1 MIFQK
6 PLMEKKS
13 VSISFLSLLLMLPAS
28 LMPSQKLEAA
38 QIEIGIAS
46 SVTSFTVEQLN
57 ASGTGTLQSSSEQT
71 IPAAVPGTTVAPVSE
86 PVDELSQRVPHIFT
100 RPQVVETLNT
110 RPNATV
116 GQVLQTQG
124 APQTQTL
131 SGKGSKELVALA
143 DGEVSLEVYLY
154 TYSPAD
160 IVVRLYDADG
170 NEIRFDGQPLLSWRR
185 VDGSSYA
192 PVNFKGVVDSA
203 SMFEESPGDYSPT
216 PGISYKVDLKKGQKI
231 VLTTSGGAE
240 PRSYVKATGTVF

>member
-6 PLMEKKS
+6 LPMEKKS
-13 VSISFLSLLLMLPAS
+13 ALTSSLSLLLVLHAS
-28 LMPSQKLEAA
+28 LMLSPILEAA

-46 SVTSFTVEQLN
+46 EVTSFTVEQLN
-57 ASGTGTLQSSSEQT
+57 APGTGTPQPSSEQT
-71 IPAAVPGTTVAPVSE
+71 TPVAVPGTTVAPVSE
-86 PVDELSQRVPHIFT
+86 PTEELSQRKPHIFT
-100 RPQVVETLNT
+100 RPQAVEPLNP

-116 GQVLQTQG
+116 EQVLQTQG
-124 APQTQTL
+124 TSQTQTL

-160 IVVRLYDADG
+160 IVVRLYDEDG

-192 PVNFKGVVDSA
+192 PVKFKGAVDSS
-203 SMFEESPGDYSPT
+203 SMFEESTGDYSPT
-216 PGISYKVDLKKGQKI
+216 PGISYKVDVKRGQKI

-240 PRSYVKATGTVF
+240 PRSYVKATGAVF

>member
-13 VSISFLSLLLMLPAS
+13 ASISSLSLLLLLHASLLPLPA
-28 LMPSQKLEAA
+28 LKAA
-38 QIEIGIAS
+38 QIEIGIDSAI
-46 SVTSFTVEQLN
+46 TTFTVEQLN
-57 ASGTGTLQSSSEQT
+57 ASGTSTEQPISEQT
-71 IPAAVPGTTVAPVSE
+71 TPAAVPGTTVAPVIE
-86 PVDELSQRVPHIFT
+86 PADELSQRNPHIFT
-100 RPQVVETLNT
+100 RPQAVESVST

-116 GQVLQTQG
+116 EQVLQTQG
-124 APQTQTL
+124 TPQTQTL

-160 IVVRLYDADG
+160 IVVRLYDEDG

-192 PVNFKGVVDSA
+192 PVSFKGAVDSS

-216 PGISYKVDLKKGQKI
+216 PGISYKIDVKKGQKV

-240 PRSYVKATGTVF
+240 PRSYVKATSTVF